1 MKYLRLLLLLLS
13 PALVLFSACQ
23 GQSGYAIKGKVKGA
37 ENLQVALEQSYFD
50 RTSNALGK
58 VAADAAGSF
67 LLKQE
72 KPFERGL
79 YILTIGAKK
88 VYFLLDGTENTVTLE
103 GDVASI
109 DKMDVKITGS
119 GTFECYAEKV
129 QELVKNP
136 IKDKAGAVAAVNNT
150 CNPLMKAFFAFQI
163 YSGQPQEYMEELKT
177 IGKELDGFMPGS
189 KYAVDFNAGI
199 GTLEQKLAQKAG
211 LEKIQVGMPAPEITL
226 PGPDGKVRT
235 LSSLK
240 GKVVLIDFWAS
251 WCGPCRRENPRV
263 VEVYKKY
270 KGKGFDIFSVSL
282 DGADPRMKM
291 APEQMQQ
298 RKEDGKRKWKEAIQQ
313 DGLLWD
319 NHVSDLQHWGSAA
332 AALYGVQSIPQTFLI
347 GRDGKIIAINPR
359 QTLEQELLK
368 VL

>member
-1 MKYLRLLLLLLS
+1 MKYLRLFLLLLS
-13 PALVLFSACQ
+13 PALVLFTACQ

-37 ENLQVALEQSYFD
+37 ENLQVVFEQGYFD

-58 VAADAAGSF
+58 ATADASGNF
-67 LLKQE
+67 MLKQE
-72 KPFERGL
+72 KPFEQGL
-79 YILTIGAKK
+79 YVLTIGAKK
-88 VYFLLDGTENTVTLE
+88 VFFILDGTEHTVTLD
-103 GDVASI
+103 GDVATI
-109 DKMDVKITGS
+109 DKMDVKISGS
-119 GTFECYAEKV
+119 KAFECYAEKV

-136 IKDKAGAVAAVNNT
+136 IKDKDGAIAAVNSA
-150 CNPLMKAFFAFQI
+150 CNPLMKAFFAYQI
-163 YSGQPQEYMEELKT
+163 YSGQPQEHVEELKK
-177 IGKELDGFMPGS
+177 IGKELNDFMPGS
-189 KYAVDFNAGI
+189 KYAVDFTAGI
-199 GTLEQKLAQKAG
+199 ATLEQKVAQKMGAS
-211 LEKIQVGMPAPEITL
+211 KIQVGMPAPEITL
-226 PGPDGKVRT
+226 PGPDGKVRS
-235 LSSLK
+235 LSSLQ
-240 GKVVLIDFWAS
+240 GKVVLLDFWAS

-270 KGKGFDIFSVSL
+270 KGKGFEIFSVSL

-313 DGLLWD
+313 DGLVWD

-332 AALYGVQSIPQTFLI
+332 AGLYGVQSIPQTFLI